1 MKKFKFTMESVLGVR
16 KSLREAREME
26 LAEARAELAREEAKL
41 KDIDKA
47 LGDALSPES
56 AAKASDGFFF
66 VQRERY
72 LKLLRDRRK
81 AQERK
86 INEATAKA
94 DVALGRL
101 KEAIVEQKKMERAK
115 ERQKDVW
122 SVEFKRDEQK
132 LNDET
137 ASARAHMRI
146 LAGSYE

>member
-1 MKKFKFTMESVLGVR
+1 MKKFKFTMQAILDVR

-26 LAEARAELAREEAKL
+26 LAQARALLAQEQERL
-41 KDIDKA
+41 KDIERSIEA
-47 LGDALSPES
+47 ALSPEL
-56 AAKASDGFFF
+56 AAKASEGFFF

-72 LKLLRDRRK
+72 LKLLRERRK

-86 INEATAKA
+86 INEASTKV

-115 ERQKDVW
+115 ERQKDSW
-122 SVEFKRDEQK
+122 SLDFKRDEQK